1 MATRKALVKHNRNTN
16 EYEAG
21 FLDLETGE
29 FEVECRVNHELDAD
43 EFLTRHNLSVVLITH
58 YG

>member
-1 MATRKALVKHNRNTN
+1 MATRKALLKHNRNTN

-29 FEVECRVNHELDAD
+29 FEV
-43 EFLTRHNLSVVLITH
+43 
-58 YG
+58 